1 MIILTMI
8 ALFAVLMGGISLFG
22 YRRYVRPARVHAQLG
37 APVITASIQLE
48 LNNPKAKAP
57 VAMLTRIGGM
67 LPTGKKDAATKQALT
82 MAGYRSEHALQ
93 IFYGARIVSV
103 AFAFLLALVLHAGD
117 GNPMMHMLLLIG
129 GAGIGWRIPGFV
141 LKKKVAGRQERLKL
155 SLPDALDLIIV
166 SVEAGLG
173 LDQAIQ
179 FVAVELHD
187 AHPELCDELQ
197 LLGLEMRAGL
207 RRADALR
214 VFAERTGEEEIQ
226 RLVAILVQNDRFGTS
241 MAESLRTHSK
251 FLRTRRKQDAEERA
265 AKVGVKLVFPIFI
278 FIMPSMMI
286 VAAGPGLL
294 QVFKYLF
301 PMMKQIH

>member
-1 MIILTMI
+1 MLILITFG
-8 ALFAVLMGGISLFG
+8 LFAMLMIGISWFG
-22 YRRYVRPARVHAQLG
+22 HRRYVRPARVHVQLG
-37 APVITASIQLE
+37 APVVTGVSRLE
-48 LNNPKAKAP
+48 LKTPQPKAS
-57 VAMLTRIGGM
+57 VAILNRIGAR
-67 LPTGKKDAATKQALT
+67 LPSGRNASVNTQALG
-82 MAGYRSEHALQ
+82 MAGYRSPHALQ
-93 IFYGARIVSV
+93 VFQGLRLV
-103 AFAFLLALVLHAGD
+103 AVAVGFLLALLLHFGD
-117 GNPMMHMLLLIG
+117 SNPLMRILLLVG
-129 GAGIGWRIPGFV
+129 GAGIGWRIPGFL
-141 LKKKVAGRQERLKL
+141 LKKRVAKRQSRLKL

-179 FVAVELHD
+179 YVAVELRD
-187 AHPELCDELQ
+187 AHPELSEELQ
-197 LLGLEMRAGL
+197 LIGLEMRAGL

-214 VFAERTGEEEIQ
+214 LFAARTGEEEIQ
-226 RLVAILVQNDRFGTS
+226 RLVGILVQNDRFGTS
-241 MAESLRTHSK
+241 MGESLRTHSQY
-251 FLRTRRKQDAEERA
+251 LRTRRKQDAEERA

>member
-1 MIILTMI
+1 
-8 ALFAVLMGGISLFG
+8 
-22 YRRYVRPARVHAQLG
+22 
-37 APVITASIQLE
+37 
-48 LNNPKAKAP
+48 
-57 VAMLTRIGGM
+57 
-67 LPTGKKDAATKQALT
+67 
-82 MAGYRSEHALQ
+82 MAGYRSEHSLQ
-93 IFYGARIVSV
+93 VFYGARLVSV
-103 AFAFLLALVLHAGD
+103 TGAFLLALALHLGD
-117 GNPMMHMLLLIG
+117 GNPVVHVMLLIG
-129 GAGIGWRIPGFV
+129 GAGIGWRIPGFL
-141 LKKKVAGRQERLKL
+141 LKKRVAKRQECLKL
-155 SLPDALDLIIV
+155 ALPDALDLIIV

-214 VFAERTGEEEIQ
+214 EFSERNGEEEIQ
-226 RLVAILVQNDRFGTS
+226 KLVAILVQNDRFGTS

-251 FLRTRRKQDAEERA
+251 YLRNERQQDAEERA

-301 PMMKQIH
+301 PMMKEIH

>member
-1 MIILTMI
+1 
-8 ALFAVLMGGISLFG
+8 MGGISLFG
-22 YRRYVRPARVHAQLG
+22 YRRYVRPARVHVQLG
-37 APVITASIQLE
+37 AAVITASTRLQMS
-48 LNNPKAKAP
+48 NPRENAP
-57 VAMLTRIGGM
+57 VALLNRIGAM
-67 LPTGKKDAATKQALT
+67 LPSGKNDAAMKQSLT
-82 MAGYRSEHALQ
+82 MAGYRSEHALRV
-93 IFYGARIVSV
+93 FYGARLMCIAV
-103 AFAFLLALVLHAGD
+103 AVLLTLALHVGD
-117 GNPMMHMLLLIG
+117 GNPMMHLILVVA
-129 GAGIGWRIPGFV
+129 GAGIGWRVPGFI
-141 LKKKVAGRQERLKL
+141 LKKKVAKRQERLKL

-214 VFAERTGEEEIQ
+214 LFAERTGEEEIQ

-241 MAESLRTHSK
+241 MADSLRTHSQ
-251 FLRTRRKQDAEERA
+251 FLRTRRKQDAEERG

>member
-1 MIILTMI
+1 MMILMAI
-8 ALFAVLMGGISLFG
+8 ALFAALMGGISLFG

-37 APVITASIQLE
+37 APVITASTRLA
-48 LNNPKAKAP
+48 LNSPREKAP
-57 VAMLTRIGGM
+57 VAVLNKIGAM
-67 LPTGKKDAATKQALT
+67 LPKGKNDAATKQSLIK
-82 MAGYRSEHALQ
+82 AGYRSEHALRV
-93 IFYGARIVSV
+93 FFGARLVCIAV
-103 AFAFLLALVLHAGD
+103 AFLLALALHVGA
-117 GNPMMHMLLLIG
+117 GNPMMHLILLIA
-129 GAGIGWRIPGFV
+129 GAGIGWRIPGFI
-141 LKKKVAGRQERLKL
+141 LKKRVAKRQERLKL

-179 FVAVELHD
+179 FVAAELHD
-187 AHPELCDELQ
+187 AHPDLCDELQ

-214 VFAERTGEEEIQ
+214 LFSERTGEEEIQ

-241 MAESLRTHSK
+241 MAESLRTHSQ

-301 PMMKQIH
+301 PMMQQIH

>member
-1 MIILTMI
+1 MLILMTF
-8 ALFAVLMGGISLFG
+8 ALFAALMGGISLFG

-37 APVITASIQLE
+37 APVITASSRLE
-48 LNNPKAKAP
+48 LNNPRAKAP
-57 VAMLTRIGGM
+57 VALLNRIGAM
-67 LPTGKKDAATKQALT
+67 LPSGKNDAATKQSLT
-82 MAGYRSEHALQ
+82 MAGYRSEHALRV
-93 IFYGARIVSV
+93 FYGARLVCIAV
-103 AFAFLLALVLHAGD
+103 AFLLALVLHVGD
-117 GNPMMHMLLLIG
+117 GNPMIHVILLIG
-129 GAGIGWRIPGFV
+129 GAGIGWRIPGFI
-141 LKKKVAGRQERLKL
+141 LKKKVANRQERLKL

-179 FVAVELHD
+179 FVAVELHN

-214 VFAERTGEEEIQ
+214 LFSERTGEEEIQ

-241 MAESLRTHSK
+241 MAESLRTHSQ

-265 AKVGVKLVFPIFI
+265 AKVGVKLVFPIFL

>member
-1 MIILTMI
+1 MLILMIGAM
-8 ALFAVLMGGISLFG
+8 FAALMGGISLFG
-22 YRRYVRPARVHAQLG
+22 YRRYVRPARVHMQLG
-37 APVITASIQLE
+37 APVITANTRLE
-48 LNNPKAKAP
+48 LDTPRAKAS
-57 VAMLTRIGGM
+57 VELLNRIGTM
-67 LPTGKKDAATKQALT
+67 LPSGKKDAATNQLLT

-93 IFYGARIVSV
+93 IFYGARLVSV
-103 AFAFLLALVLHAGD
+103 ATAFLLALLLHVGD
-117 GNPMMHMLLLIG
+117 GNPMMHMLLLVG
-129 GAGIGWRIPGFV
+129 GAGIGWRIPGFI
-141 LKKKVAGRQERLKL
+141 LKKKVANRQERLKL

-179 FVAVELHD
+179 YVAAELHD

-214 VFAERTGEEEIQ
+214 LFAERTGEEEVQ

-241 MAESLRTHSK
+241 MADSLRTHSQ
-251 FLRTRRKQDAEERA
+251 FLRNRRRQDAEERA

>member
-1 MIILTMI
+1 MLILITF
-8 ALFAVLMGGISLFG
+8 ALFATLMAGISMFG
-22 YRRYVRPARVHAQLG
+22 YRRYVVPARVHAQLG
-37 APVITASIQLE
+37 APVITAGTRLK
-48 LNNPKAKAP
+48 LNNPRANASVEILNKIG
-57 VAMLTRIGGM
+57 AML
-67 LPTGKKDAATKQALT
+67 PSGKKDAATKQSLT
-82 MAGYRSEHALQ
+82 LAGYRSQHALPV
-93 IFYGARIVSV
+93 FYGARLVAVCLTVLSALLLHVS
-103 AFAFLLALVLHAGD
+103 D
-117 GNPMMHMLLLIG
+117 SNPMMRMMLLIG
-129 GAGIGWRIPGFV
+129 GAGIGWRIPGFI
-141 LKKKVAGRQERLKL
+141 LKKKVASRQERLKL
-155 SLPDALDLIIV
+155 ALPDALDLIVV

-179 FVAVELHD
+179 YVAVELHT

-197 LLGLEMRAGL
+197 LVGLEMRAGM

-214 VFAERTGEEEIQ
+214 SFAARTGEEEIE

-241 MAESLRTHSK
+241 MADSLRTQSE
-251 FLRTRRKQDAEERA
+251 FLRTRRRQDAEERA
-265 AKVGVKLVFPIFI
+265 AKVGVKLVFPIFF

>member
-1 MIILTMI
+1 MIILLM
-8 ALFAVLMGGISLFG
+8 AGLFVSLMGGISLFG
-22 YRRYVRPARVHAQLG
+22 YRRYVRPARVSVQLG
-37 APVITASIQLE
+37 SPVITATTRLE
-48 LNNPKAKAP
+48 LVNPRTKAP
-57 VAMLTRIGGM
+57 VALLNRLGSM
-67 LPTGKKDAATKQALT
+67 LPSGKKDAATKRELT
-82 MAGYRSEHALQ
+82 MAGYRSEHSLQ
-93 IFYGARIVSV
+93 VFYGARLVSV
-103 AFAFLLALVLHAGD
+103 AGAFLLALALHAGD
-117 GNPMMHMLLLIG
+117 GNPMMHVLLLIG
-129 GAGIGWRIPGFV
+129 GAGIGWRIPGFL
-141 LKKKVAGRQERLKL
+141 LKKRVAKRQECLKL

-173 LDQAIQ
+173 LDQAIH
-179 FVAVELHD
+179 FVALELHD

-214 VFAERTGEEEIQ
+214 EFADRTGEEEIQ
-226 RLVAILVQNDRFGTS
+226 KLVAILIQNDRFGTS

-251 FLRTRRKQDAEERA
+251 YLRTRRQQDAEERA

-301 PMMKQIH
+301 PMMKEIH

>member
-1 MIILTMI
+1 VLILVSL
-8 ALFAVLMGGISLFG
+8 ALFAALMTGISFFG
-22 YRRYVRPARVHAQLG
+22 YRRYVRPARVHTQLG
-37 APVITASIQLE
+37 APVITASTRLE
-48 LNNPKAKAP
+48 LSTPRANAP
-57 VAMLTRIGGM
+57 VAALNRLGAM
-67 LPTGKKDAATKQALT
+67 LPTGKKDAVTKQLLI
-82 MAGYRSEHALQ
+82 MAGYRSAHALQ
-93 IFYGARIVSV
+93 VFYGARLV
-103 AFAFLLALVLHAGD
+103 AVTVGFLLALVLHAGSS
-117 GNPMMHMLLLIG
+117 NPLMHILLLVA
-129 GAGIGWRIPGFV
+129 GAGIGWRIPGFL
-141 LKKKVAGRQERLKL
+141 LKKKVASRQERVRL

-166 SVEAGLG
+166 AVEAGLG

-179 FVAVELHD
+179 YVAVELHNS
-187 AHPELCDELQ
+187 HPELCDELQ

-214 VFAERTGEEEIQ
+214 LFAERTGEEEVQ

-241 MAESLRTHSK
+241 MGDSLRTHSQY
-251 FLRTRRKQDAEERA
+251 LRTRRKQNAEERA